1 MKFRMDGYKLTGFNP
16 AVINNPGQRFEITF
30 SCYGDGEQHGLFEF
44 MNNRKKNI
52 PYTITITPEKK
63 KRSLDANSYAWSLIQ
78 KLAVVLNIPKEK
90 VYREIIRGWGDFY
103 CITLSESDAA
113 ALEDKWSTKG
123 IGWIAEPMWTN
134 CGQTCLML
142 YPGSSTYDTKQMSRF
157 IDAIIEE
164 CKEQGIE
171 TMTPAELEALK
182 EEWK

>member
-1 MKFRMDGYKLTGFNP
+1 MKYNLIKIKSADLTDDENAIDVTMTISGQNP
-16 AVINNPGQRFEITF
+16 LREMFQIARG
-30 SCYGDGEQHGLFEF
+30 
-44 MNNRKKNI
+44 MNEGGKYSVSIDKKI
-52 PYTITITPEKK
+52 K

-78 KLAVVLNIPKEK
+78 KLAVVLNLPKEK

-113 ALEDKWSTKG
+113 ALADKWSTKG
-123 IGWIAEPMWTN
+123 IGWIAEPRWTN
-134 CGQTCLML
+134 SGQTCLML

-157 IDAIIEE
+157 IDAIIDE

-171 TMTPAELEALK
+171 TMTPTELEALK

>member
-1 MKFRMDGYKLTGFNP
+1 MKYNLEKIKSAEFTDNEKVIEVTMTISGQNPFREMAQIARYMKD
-16 AVINNPGQRFEITF
+16 
-30 SCYGDGEQHGLFEF
+30 
-44 MNNRKKNI
+44 RKR
-52 PYTITITPEKK
+52 YTVSIERRAK

-78 KLAVVLNIPKEK
+78 KLAVVLNLPKEK

-113 ALEDKWSTKG
+113 ALADKWSTKG
-123 IGWIAEPMWTN
+123 IGWIAEPLWTN

-157 IDAIIEE
+157 IDAIIDE

>member
-1 MKFRMDGYKLTGFNP
+1 MKYNLEKIKSAEFTDNEKVIEVTMTISGQNPFREMTQIARYMKDGKRYT
-16 AVINNPGQRFEITF
+16 VSIE
-30 SCYGDGEQHGLFEF
+30 
-44 MNNRKKNI
+44 RKV
-52 PYTITITPEKK
+52 K

-78 KLAVVLNIPKEK
+78 KLAVVLNLPKER

-113 ALEDKWSTKG
+113 ALADKWSTKG
-123 IGWIAEPMWTN
+123 IGWIAEPLWTN

-157 IDAIIEE
+157 IDAVIEE